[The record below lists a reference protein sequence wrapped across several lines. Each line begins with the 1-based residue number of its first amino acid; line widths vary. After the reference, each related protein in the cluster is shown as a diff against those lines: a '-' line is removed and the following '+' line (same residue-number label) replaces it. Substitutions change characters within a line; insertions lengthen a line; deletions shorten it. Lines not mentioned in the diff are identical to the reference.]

1 MTSKERVLAALNFE
15 KPDTIPL
22 NLWFHQA
29 TKDRYGSQ
37 LTTITDKHPNDI
49 DLIAGPGD
57 RNFYKESTAKGEYTD
72 TWGSSWLVLADGM
85 VGEVKKPG
93 LQELSNID
101 KYHYPLDWLDEEW
114 KKYDS
119 AINEKIRKS
128 REKGK
133 FVVGAKVEPFQ
144 RMQFIRGTENL
155 FFDIGMK
162 EKELYRFVERT
173 TDYFVKYLDYWLD
186 KDVDGIFF
194 TEDWGSQISL
204 LISPKDFREI
214 FKPAY
219 KTLIDK
225 IKSKGKKV
233 FFHSDGYVFDLYS
246 EWIDLGVDAIN
257 SQLWIMDIEKIGAEF
272 AGKICFW
279 GEIDRQHVLAFKGPV
294 EIRECARKMKECLTV
309 NGGGLIG
316 QSVAGVDVSLE
327 NIEALCTCW

>member
-1 MTSKERVLAALNFE
+1 MTSKERVLAALNFK

-37 LTTITDKHPNDI
+37 LTAITGKHPNDI

-57 RNFYKESTAKGEYTD
+57 RNFYKESTTKGEYTD

-85 VGEVKKPG
+85 VGEVKNPG

-119 AINEKIRKS
+119 AIEEKIRQS

-173 TDYFVKYLDYWLD
+173 TDYFIEYLDYWLD

-225 IKSKGKKV
+225 IKSKGKKI

-279 GEIDRQHVLAFKGPV
+279 GEIDRQHVLAFKGPA